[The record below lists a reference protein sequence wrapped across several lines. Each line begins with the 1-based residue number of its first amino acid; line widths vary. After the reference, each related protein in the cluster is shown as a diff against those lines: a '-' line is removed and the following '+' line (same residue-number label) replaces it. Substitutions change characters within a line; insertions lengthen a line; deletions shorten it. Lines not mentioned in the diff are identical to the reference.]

1 MFPFVPKYV
10 LIQHLAIFWKYSCCV
25 SFSCGPVIWVKYH
38 VKFKTHLNKADHYTV
53 GPHTNEAEEAF
64 ELQQWHK
71 RRQTRRSPRQSSLL
85 LWRMLRWK
93 VGCNNLLQSSSA
105 ILYCL
110 YNKRKSGWDLRLT
123 QGALLEPPK
132 QLLTYITDGQRRL
145 KSSKDLTC
153 LGTSPKWRP
162 PFTSFAFSS
171 FSETQFAFV

>member
-1 MFPFVPKYV
+1 MDQWYE
-10 LIQHLAIFWKYSCCV
+10 LNITL
-25 SFSCGPVIWVKYH
+25 
-38 VKFKTHLNKADHYTV
+38 KFKTHLNKADHYNV

-153 LGTSPKWRP
+153 LGTSPQWRP